1 MNIPWSNLFL
11 ILMTFLLCFCR
22 GNRSGQKNLT
32 DNSNEVQGKVAYV
45 DEMDGLSEMLGIVT
59 KTGDTVRVKAD
70 MSAFENVPD
79 YQALIN
85 QNVRIS
91 LADDQEPVIY
101 DMRIADDMINEPLNK
116 TSINNYADMGETY
129 SIIGR
134 YVFSEVRGAVVFLEI
149 EGREGTIYFL
159 RSKIKR
165 DNWADEEVEC
175 AVWFEKAKVAKSIH
189 FN

>member
-1 MNIPWSNLFL
+1 MKIPWSNLFL
-11 ILMTFLLCFCR
+11 ILMIFMLCFCR
-22 GNRSGQKNLT
+22 GNRSGQKNLA
-32 DNSNEVQGKVAYV
+32 DNSNEVQGRVVYV
-45 DEMDGLSEMLGIVT
+45 DEMDGGSEMLGIVM

-85 QNVRIS
+85 QNVRIT
-91 LADDQEPVIY
+91 LADSQEPVIY
-101 DMRIADDMINEPLNK
+101 DMRIADDTINEPLNK

-129 SIIGR
+129 TIIGR
-134 YVFSEVRGAVVFLEI
+134 YVFSEVRGAEVFLEI

-159 RSKIKR
+159 RSNLKK
-165 DNWADEEVEC
+165 DDWADEEVEC
-175 AVWFEKAKVAKSIH
+175 AVLFRKAKEAASIH